1 MCLNSISAEPS
12 MGEKV
17 TISDCARALNAIERE
32 IEALERDRLETQR
45 RIDALR
51 TQGRVIAQLMSH
63 V

>member
-1 MCLNSISAEPS
+1 

-17 TISDCARALNAIERE
+17 TISDCARALNAIEGE
-32 IEALERDRLETQR
+32 IEALERTRTETQR

-51 TQGRVIAQLMSH
+51 TQGRVIAQLMAY

>member
-1 MCLNSISAEPS
+1 MFSNSISVEPA

-17 TISDCARALNAIERE
+17 TISDCAKALNAIESE
-32 IEALERDRLETQR
+32 IESLERTRLETQR

-51 TQGRVIAQLMSH
+51 TQGRVIAQLMAY

>member
-1 MCLNSISAEPS
+1 MFSNSISVEPA

-17 TISDCARALNAIERE
+17 TISDCARALNAIEGE
-32 IEALERDRLETQR
+32 IEALERTRTETQR

-51 TQGRVIAQLMSH
+51 TQGRVIAQLMAY

>member
-1 MCLNSISAEPS
+1 

-51 TQGRVIAQLMSH
+51 TQGRVIAQLMSR